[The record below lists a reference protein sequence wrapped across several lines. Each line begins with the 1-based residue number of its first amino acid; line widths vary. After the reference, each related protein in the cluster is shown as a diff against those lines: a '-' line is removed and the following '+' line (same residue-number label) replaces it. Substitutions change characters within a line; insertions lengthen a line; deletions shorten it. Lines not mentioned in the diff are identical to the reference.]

1 MAVGEQTHPQGH
13 KDQLVVDRLLKSPP
27 EAAHLLELAR
37 LRIRYKNFPG
47 ARGLQRDLDLVLQ
60 QWHLSEEELF
70 SQTRALYASGAAH
83 AKKSSE
89 EEQDW
94 S

>member
-1 MAVGEQTHPQGH
+1 
-13 KDQLVVDRLLKSPP
+13 
-27 EAAHLLELAR
+27 
-37 LRIRYKNFPG
+37 
-47 ARGLQRDLDLVLQ
+47 LDLALQ
-60 QWHLSEEELF
+60 QWQLSEEELF

-83 AKKSSE
+83 GKKSTE